1 MVFIVEANLLGNMN
15 VQETTGA
22 SKLKLSTVV
31 TGSAGQGKIGPPLG
45 VVDIGVSDSA
55 YLFRVALPGVR
66 KDQCRF
72 LLSSPNLSSV
82 CISGCKMG
90 IYVHILILVLAY
102 RFSETR
108 WLV

>member
-45 VVDIGVSDSA
+45 VVDIGVSESA

-66 KDQCRF
+66 KDQWR
-72 LLSSPNLSSV
+72 
-82 CISGCKMG
+82 GTK
-90 IYVHILILVLAY
+90 YKTRILQMYLQQVEV
-102 RFSETR
+102 RDR
-108 WLV
+108 V